1 MTPVQV
7 IAEIGQAHDG
17 SVGMLHAL
25 IDAIASTGV
34 VAIKFQMHIAE
45 AESCAQDEFRIPFSR
60 VDATRMD
67 YWRRMEL
74 SYTQWGDVKSHC
86 EEVGCEFLCTPFS
99 VEAVEQLEA
108 LGVQRYK
115 VGSGDTSNA
124 LLLDALGAT
133 GKPVIL
139 SSGMSSYDEL
149 DEAVGRL
156 ARHGSAVSV
165 MQCTS
170 EYPVSPGRWGLN
182 VLPEIRDR
190 YGVPYGLSDHSGSIV
205 PGLAAAALG
214 ASLIE
219 VHATFDRR
227 MFGPDATSSLTIDEL
242 AQLVSGVRS
251 IRTALDHPVD
261 KGNADDM
268 ARMRRLFG
276 RSLTVRRD
284 MAEGETLSFDDL
296 ECTKPAGLG
305 VPPQAYEQLVGRRL
319 KRALPRRGFIM
330 EEDIE

>member
-1 MTPVQV
+1 
-7 IAEIGQAHDG
+7 
-17 SVGMLHAL
+17 VGVLHSL

-34 VAIKFQMHIAE
+34 TVIKFQMHVAD

-74 SYTQWGDVKSHC
+74 SQAQWSEVKSHC
-86 EEVGCEFLCTPFS
+86 EELGCEFLCTPFS
-99 VEAVEQLEA
+99 IAAVVQLETM
-108 LGVQRYK
+108 GVARYK

-149 DEAVGRL
+149 DDAVERL
-156 ARHGSAVSV
+156 VRRGSPVSV

-170 EYPVSPGRWGLN
+170 EYPVSPERWGLN
-182 VLPEIRDR
+182 VLFEIRDR

-214 ASLIE
+214 ATLIE

-242 AQLVSGVRS
+242 AELVRGVGS

-261 KGNADDM
+261 KGDADDM

-284 MAEGETLSFDDL
+284 MAAGEVLSFDDL

-305 VPPQAYEQLVGRRL
+305 VPPQAYEQLIGRRL
-319 KRALPRRGFIM
+319 KRALPLRSFIM